1 MYEGFVIS
9 YVSDS
14 NDLGNDTEAESLIST
29 PEVEI
34 ENDDKSIPSI
44 SKEER
49 LGFFQREQDSFS
61 TLIS

>member
-9 YVSDS
+9 YVSGS